1 MGGSGQNPYSLSSE
15 RLLPREEKVLVSEKQ
30 KQRVIGIPKEDSV
43 HEHRVAL
50 IPHSIRTIV
59 GKGHRVIVERG
70 AGKDSNYDDHE
81 YSEAGA
87 EIVDDKKSVFEANMI
102 AKVSPPTLDEIDF
115 LSPGQ
120 IIISPLQIPI
130 ITDEYIDA
138 MLDKRVI
145 AIAMEYLQTRD
156 GTFPLVRI
164 LSEIAGYSAVL
175 TAAELLSNT
184 RGGRGTLLG
193 GVSGVPPGKV
203 IILGAG
209 VVGEYA
215 TRAALGLG
223 ASVRIF
229 DDDMHKLM
237 RIQQMLGR
245 PLHTSSLNSAYLEYQ
260 LTSADVVIGAIHS
273 KTGRTNIVVT
283 EEMVMKMKPGAVI
296 VDVSIDQGGCFET
309 SEVTSHAHPTFIKHD
324 VIHYCVPNIAS
335 KVSRTASVAMSNT
348 ITPILL
354 ETGEAGSFDQLLYDN
369 AGLRNGVYTYKGKLT
384 NEYLSQR
391 FGKKFTDLN
400 LLLTSGL

>member
-1 MGGSGQNPYSLSSE
+1 MAGSGQNPYSFASE
-15 RLLPREEKVLVSEKQ
+15 SLLPKEEQVLVEQNHKSK
-30 KQRVIGIPKEDSV
+30 VIGIPKEDSV

-50 IPHSIRTIV
+50 IPHSIRHIV
-59 GKGHRVIVERG
+59 GKGHKVIVERD
-70 AGKDSNYDDHE
+70 AGVDSNYQDIE
-81 YSEAGA
+81 YSEAGSR
-87 EIVDDKKSVFEANMI
+87 IVDDKKTVFESNI
-102 AKVSPPTLDEIDF
+102 VVKVSPPTLEEIEYMSMDQM
-115 LSPGQ
+115 L
-120 IIISPLQIPI
+120 ICPLQLPTV
-130 ITDEYIDA
+130 TDEYIGA
-138 MLDKRVI
+138 LLKKRVT
-145 AIAMEYLQTRD
+145 AIAMEYLQAQD

-164 LSEIAGYSAVL
+164 MSEMAGYSAVL

-193 GVSGVPPGKV
+193 GVSGVPPAKV

-223 ASVRIF
+223 ASVRVF
-229 DDDMHKLM
+229 DDDIHKLM

-245 PLHTSSLNSAYLEYQ
+245 PLHTSSLNTAYLEYQ
-260 LTSADVVIGAIHS
+260 MTSADVVIGAIHS
-273 KTGRTNIVVT
+273 KTGRTNVVVT

-324 VIHYCVPNIAS
+324 VIHYCVPNISS
-335 KVSRTASVAMSNT
+335 KISRTASVAISNT

-354 ETGEAGSFDQLLYDN
+354 EAGQAGSIEQLLYQN
-369 AGLRNGVYTYKGKLT
+369 PGLRNGVYCYKGRLT

-391 FGKKFTDLN
+391 FMRKFTDLN